1 MLGHLVPFMT
11 FTMIDEI
18 IRGKPVD
25 APMDIASTGS
35 SSMTT
40 SGANAGLNTV
50 GK

>member
-1 MLGHLVPFMT
+1 MLSDLVSFII

-18 IRGKPVD
+18 IRKHVD
-25 APMDIASTGS
+25 APIDVASTGS